1 MNEKD
6 VEAFQAILRLSNNFQ
21 KENILKGTSP
31 FDHLYNRNES
41 DAVEIILKSMY
52 GPNMDDY
59 NWIGISDEKFEIV
72 EKSLELFLNLR
83 GKWLELEIDKYSK
96 PKNVVRKIAPIK
108 LPKPKK
114 IFKVSD
120 IFLFA
125 PGVVFSIFMLSLTL
139 PGTPEVISFFVALFL
154 SPYSM
159 CSGFILVYLL
169 IVEAFSG
176 FKEEGW
182 LGRVLLIYYH
192 LTLIFA
198 FVGEFVI
205 SMIGGDS
212 YFF

>member
-41 DAVEIILKSMY
+41 DAIEIILKSMY
-52 GPNMDDY
+52 GPNVKNY
-59 NWIGISDEKFEIV
+59 NWIGISDEKFENV

-83 GKWLELEIDKYSK
+83 GKWLEFELDKFSK
-96 PKNVVRKIAPIK
+96 PKNVVRKIEPIK
-108 LPKPKK
+108 LSKTNRL
-114 IFKVSD
+114 FKLSD
-120 IFLFA
+120 LFLFA
-125 PGVVFSIFMLSLTL
+125 PGILIAIFVFNLILPMIPLT
-139 PGTPEVISFFVALFL
+139 ISFFVSLFL
-154 SPYSM
+154 SPYSI

-182 LGRVLLIYYH
+182 LGRALLIYYH

-205 SMIGGDS
+205 SLIGGDS

>member
-6 VEAFQAILRLSNNFQ
+6 VEAFQAILRLSNNFE
-21 KENILKGTSP
+21 KENILKGNSP

-41 DAVEIILKSMY
+41 EAVEIILKSMY

-96 PKNVVRKIAPIK
+96 PKYFFRKVEPIN
-108 LPKPKK
+108 LPKPNRL
-114 IFKVSD
+114 FKFSD
-120 IFLFA
+120 LLLFA
-125 PGVVFSIFMLSLTL
+125 PGILISIFMLNVIL
-139 PGTPEVISFFVALFL
+139 PMSPSIISFFVSLFL
-154 SPYSM
+154 SPYSI
-159 CSGFILVYLL
+159 CSGLILVYLL
-169 IVEAFSG
+169 ILEAFSG

-182 LGRVLLIYYH
+182 LVRVLLIYYH

-198 FVGEFVI
+198 FVGEIFSSI
-205 SMIGGDS
+205 TGGES
-212 YFF
+212 YLF